1 MFPPHKWQVKTQDWK
16 KNKKPSDIARP
27 MREEP
32 ALEGQTNTMHTFR
45 DNPMTLEKFFDNGL
59 WKSKAPDENL

>member
-1 MFPPHKWQVKTQDWK
+1 MTSEDAILK
-16 KNKKPSDIARP
+16 KNEKKQNNSDIARP

-32 ALEGQTNTMHTFR
+32 TLEGQTNTMHTFR

-59 WKSKAPDENL
+59 